1 MTQNLPPKS
10 LVLYVDDDADDREL
24 VREIFEEFAA
34 IIELKLF
41 EDGDQLVDYL
51 EGLAPL
57 QPRPCLIIVDINM
70 PRMDGKKTLKAV
82 RNMTEFEEVPMV
94 LFSTSTLPSDAAFA
108 RSFNAGFITKPL
120 HSSQVHLIADQLIE
134 HCTDEV
140 KERIRRH
147 RGR

>member
-24 VREIFEEFAA
+24 VREIFDEFAA
-34 IIELKLF
+34 IIELTLF
-41 EDGDQLVDYL
+41 EDGHELIDYL
-51 EGLAPL
+51 ENLAPL

-70 PRMDGKKTLKAV
+70 PRMDGKKTLRAV
-82 RNMTEFEEVPMV
+82 RNMQEFEEVPVV

-108 RSFNAGFITKPL
+108 HNYKAGFITKPL
-120 HSSQVHLIADQLIE
+120 HGNQVHLIAEQLIE
-134 HCTDEV
+134 HCTNEV
-140 KERIRRH
+140 KERIRKY